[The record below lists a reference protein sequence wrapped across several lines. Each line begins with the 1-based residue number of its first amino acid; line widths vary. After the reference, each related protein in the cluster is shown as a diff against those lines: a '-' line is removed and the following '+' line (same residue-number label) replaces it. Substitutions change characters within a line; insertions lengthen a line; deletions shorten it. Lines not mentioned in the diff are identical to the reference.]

1 MRRRQRCS
9 RWRGT
14 DRLSSA
20 PSTESA
26 DPVTLHLAYFANI
39 THGSALVGIGNG
51 TYAKTLGSNVELKTS
66 IFNAGT
72 DEIEALFAGAIDA
85 GYIGPNPAV
94 NAYVKSKGEALRIV
108 AGATSGGAALVVKP
122 DINGPE
128 DLKGKVLATPSLG
141 NTQDVAL
148 RAYLKDNGL
157 SADTSGGGDVSIHPQ
172 DNSQT
177 LEAFK
182 ADTVQGAWV
191 PEPWATRLV
200 VEGGGKVLVDEATL
214 WPEGK
219 FATTELIVSKKFLDD
234 HPDVV
239 KKLIEA
245 QLATDEFIAANPDDA
260 AQIANQEIEKITGK
274 KLADGVIGPAFKNLT
289 FTDDPIALVGAA
301 VGHGRARCRPA
312 RLGAR
317 PEGPLR
323 PHDPERG
330 VEGERRAARLR
341 PLTPDRCPVRR
352 YGLADRTEP
361 RWRRRSPAS
370 PCGRT
375 GRMQWS
381 AT

>member
-1 MRRRQRCS
+1 MSRRWTAFVVPLFVAFALVTAACGDDS
-9 RWRGT
+9 GSASAEGT
-14 DRLSSA
+14 NA
-20 PSTESA
+20 GPSG
-26 DPVTLHLAYFANI
+26 DQVTLRLGYFANI
-39 THGSALVGIGNG
+39 THATPLVGVGNG
-51 TYAKTLGSNVELKTS
+51 TFAETLGSGVELKTS
-66 IFNAGT
+66 IFGAGT
-72 DEIEALFAGAIDA
+72 EEIEALFAGAIDA

-94 NAYVKSKGEALRIV
+94 NGYVKSNGEALRVV

-172 DNSQT
+172 ENSQT

-200 VEGGGKVLVDEATL
+200 VEGGGKVLVDEKTL
-214 WPEGK
+214 WPDGK

-245 QLATDEFIAANPDDA
+245 QLATEKFIADNPDQA
-260 AQIANQEIEKITGK
+260 EQIANEQIEAITGK
-274 KLADGVIGPAFKNLT
+274 KIADGVLGPAFANLT
-289 FTDDPIALVGAA
+289 FTNDPVATSVQQSAADAHDVGLLEEVPDLTGLFDLTILNEVLIANGQPTVS
-301 VGHGRARCRPA
+301 
-312 RLGAR
+312 
-317 PEGPLR
+317 
-323 PHDPERG
+323 
-330 VEGERRAARLR
+330 
-341 PLTPDRCPVRR
+341 
-352 YGLADRTEP
+352 GL
-361 RWRRRSPAS
+361 
-370 PCGRT
+370 
-375 GRMQWS
+375 
-381 AT
+381 

>member
-1 MRRRQRCS
+1 MHRRLRALVIPVAVAFALLTAACS
-9 RWRGT
+9 DDGGSASAEGSAT
-14 DRLSSA
+14 TLRLG
-20 PSTESA
+20 
-26 DPVTLHLAYFANI
+26 YFANL
-39 THGSALVGIGNG
+39 THASPLVGIGNG
-51 TYAKTLGSNVELKTS
+51 TYAQTLGSDVDLKTS
-66 IFNAGT
+66 IFGAGT
-72 DEIEALFAGAIDA
+72 AEVEALFAGAIDA

-94 NAYVKSKGEALRIV
+94 NGYVKSKGDALRIV

-128 DLKGKVLATPSLG
+128 DLEGKVLATPSLG

-219 FATTELIVSKKFLDD
+219 FATTELIVSKKFLDA

-245 QLATDEFIAANPDDA
+245 QIATEKFITDNPEQA
-260 AQIANQEIEKITGK
+260 EQIANQEIEKITGK
-274 KLADGVIGPAFKNLT
+274 KLADGVLGPAFENLT
-289 FTDDPIALVGAA
+289 FTNDPVAYSVQQSAQDAHDVGLLDEVPDLKGLFDLTILNEVLKANGEPA
-301 VGHGRARCRPA
+301 VS
-312 RLGAR
+312 
-317 PEGPLR
+317 
-323 PHDPERG
+323 
-330 VEGERRAARLR
+330 
-341 PLTPDRCPVRR
+341 
-352 YGLADRTEP
+352 GL
-361 RWRRRSPAS
+361 
-370 PCGRT
+370 
-375 GRMQWS
+375 
-381 AT
+381 

>member
-1 MRRRQRCS
+1 MRRRPTALLVPFLVAFALLTAACGDDS
-9 RWRGT
+9 G
-14 DRLSSA
+14 SSA
-20 PSTESA
+20 GA
-26 DPVTLHLAYFANI
+26 DPTDASAEQVTLTLGYFANI
-39 THGSALVGIGNG
+39 THGTPLVGIGNG
-51 TYAKTLGSNVELKTS
+51 TYAETLGSNVDLKTA

-72 DEIEALFAGAIDA
+72 EEIEALFAGAIDA

-94 NAYVKSKGEALRIV
+94 NGYVKSNGEALRIV

-200 VEGGGKVLVDEATL
+200 VEGGGKVLVDEKTL
-214 WPEGK
+214 WPDGE

-245 QLATDEFIAANPDDA
+245 QLATEKFIAGNPDQA
-260 AQIANQEIEKITGK
+260 EQIANEQIESITGK
-274 KLADGVIGPAFKNLT
+274 KIADGVIGPAFKNLT
-289 FTDDPIALVGAA
+289 FTNDPVASSVQQSAADAQDVGLLDEAPDLKGLFDLA
-301 VGHGRARCRPA
+301 ILNEVLTANG
-312 RLGAR
+312 
-317 PEGPLR
+317 
-323 PHDPERG
+323 DPT
-330 VEGERRAARLR
+330 VS
-341 PLTPDRCPVRR
+341 
-352 YGLADRTEP
+352 GL
-361 RWRRRSPAS
+361 
-370 PCGRT
+370 
-375 GRMQWS
+375 
-381 AT
+381 

>member
-1 MRRRQRCS
+1 MRRRPTALLVPFLVAFALLTAACGDDS
-9 RWRGT
+9 G
-14 DRLSSA
+14 SSA
-20 PSTESA
+20 GA
-26 DPVTLHLAYFANI
+26 DPTDASAEQVTLTLGYFANI
-39 THGSALVGIGNG
+39 THGTPLVGIGNG
-51 TYAKTLGSNVELKTS
+51 TYADTLGSNVDLKTA

-72 DEIEALFAGAIDA
+72 EEIEALFAGAIDA

-94 NAYVKSKGEALRIV
+94 NGYVKSNGEALRIV

-200 VEGGGKVLVDEATL
+200 VEGGGKVLVDEKTL
-214 WPEGK
+214 WPDGE

-245 QLATDEFIAANPDDA
+245 QLATEKFIADNPDQA
-260 AQIANQEIEKITGK
+260 EQIANEQIESITGQE
-274 KLADGVIGPAFKNLT
+274 ARRRRHRAGVQEPHVHERSRR
-289 FTDDPIALVGAA
+289 LVGAA
-301 VGHGRARCRPA
+301 VGRRCARCRLA
-312 RLGAR
+312 RRGPR
-317 PEGPLR
+317 PQGPLR
-323 PHDPERG
+323 PRDPQRG
-330 VEGERRAARLR
+330 AR
-341 PLTPDRCPVRR
+341 P
-352 YGLADRTEP
+352 RTAT
-361 RWRRRSPAS
+361 RRSPAS
-370 PCGRT
+370 DL
-375 GRMQWS
+375 
-381 AT
+381 

>member
-1 MRRRQRCS
+1 
-9 RWRGT
+9 G
-14 DRLSSA
+14 SA
-20 PSTESA
+20 SAGEGGNST
-26 DPVTLHLAYFANI
+26 VTLRLGYFANL
-39 THGSALVGIGNG
+39 THASPLIGFGNG
-51 TYAKTLGSNVELKTS
+51 TYADTLGPNVELKTS
-66 IFNAGT
+66 IFSAGT

-94 NAYVKSKGEALRIV
+94 NGYVKSNGEALRIV

-122 DINGPE
+122 DINGPQ

-148 RAYLKDNGL
+148 RSYLEENGL

-219 FATTELIVSKKFLDD
+219 FATTELIVSKKFLDA

-239 KKLIEA
+239 KTLIDAQIKTEKLIA
-245 QLATDEFIAANPDDA
+245 DNPEQA
-260 AQIANQEIEKITGK
+260 EQIANEQIQTITGK
-274 KLADGVIGPAFKNLT
+274 KLADGVIGPAFEHLT
-289 FTDDPIALVGAA
+289 FTNDPIASSVLQSAQDAHDVGLLDK
-301 VGHGRARCRPA
+301 VPDLKG
-312 RLGAR
+312 LFD
-317 PEGPLR
+317 LR
-323 PHDPERG
+323 ILNEVLKENG
-330 VEGERRAARLR
+330 QQ
-341 PLTPDRCPVRR
+341 PVA
-352 YGLADRTEP
+352 GL
-361 RWRRRSPAS
+361 
-370 PCGRT
+370 
-375 GRMQWS
+375 
-381 AT
+381 

>member
-1 MRRRQRCS
+1 M
-9 RWRGT
+9 G
-14 DRLSSA
+14 
-20 PSTESA
+20 
-26 DPVTLHLAYFANI
+26 V
-39 THGSALVGIGNG
+39 GNG

-66 IFNAGT
+66 IFGAGT
-72 DEIEALFAGAIDA
+72 EEIEALFAGAIDA

-94 NAYVKSKGEALRIV
+94 NGYVKSKGEALRIV

-234 HPDVV
+234 APRRRE
-239 KKLIEA
+239 EA
-245 QLATDEFIAANPDDA
+245 DR
-260 AQIANQEIEKITGK
+260 
-274 KLADGVIGPAFKNLT
+274 
-289 FTDDPIALVGAA
+289 GAA
-301 VGHGRARCRPA
+301 RDRASSSPRTPTRPS
-312 RLGAR
+312 RS
-317 PEGPLR
+317 
-323 PHDPERG
+323 
-330 VEGERRAARLR
+330 
-341 PLTPDRCPVRR
+341 
-352 YGLADRTEP
+352 RTS
-361 RWRRRSPAS
+361 RSRRSPARSS
-370 PCGRT
+370 PTACSARRSRT
-375 GRMQWS
+375 SRSRTTRSRRPCSSRPPTRTTS
-381 AT
+381 ACSTRCPT

>member
-1 MRRRQRCS
+1 MRRRLTALLIPVFVAFALLTAACGDDS
-9 RWRGT
+9 GSASAESGT
-14 DRLSSA
+14 
-20 PSTESA
+20 T
-26 DPVTLHLAYFANI
+26 TLHLGYFANI
-39 THGSALVGIGNG
+39 THGSPLVGIGNG
-51 TYAKTLGSNVELKTS
+51 TYAKALGSGVDLKTS
-66 IFNAGT
+66 IFGAGT
-72 DEIEALFAGAIDA
+72 EEIEALFAGAIDA

-94 NAYVKSKGEALRIV
+94 NGYVKSNGEALRIV

-122 DINGPE
+122 DINGPQ

-177 LEAFK
+177 LDAFK

-219 FATTELIVSKKFLDD
+219 FATTELIVSKKFLDA

-245 QLATDEFIAANPDDA
+245 QVETEKFIADNPDQA
-260 AQIANQEIEKITGK
+260 EQIANQEIEKITGK
-274 KLADGVIGPAFKNLT
+274 KLADGVLGPAFKNLT
-289 FTDDPIALVGAA
+289 FTNDPVASSVQQSAEDAHDVGLLDSVPDLKGLFDLTILNEVLKAN
-301 VGHGRARCRPA
+301 
-312 RLGAR
+312 
-317 PEGPLR
+317 
-323 PHDPERG
+323 
-330 VEGERRAARLR
+330 GEQ
-341 PLTPDRCPVRR
+341 PVA
-352 YGLADRTEP
+352 GL
-361 RWRRRSPAS
+361 
-370 PCGRT
+370 
-375 GRMQWS
+375 
-381 AT
+381 

>member
-1 MRRRQRCS
+1 MRRRPTALLIPLLVAFALLTAACGDDGGS
-9 RWRGT
+9 ASAEGGT
-14 DRLSSA
+14 TTLRLG
-20 PSTESA
+20 
-26 DPVTLHLAYFANI
+26 YFANI
-39 THGSALVGIGNG
+39 THGSPLVGIGNG
-51 TYAKTLGSNVELKTS
+51 TYAQTLGSDVDLKTS
-66 IFNAGT
+66 IFGAGT
-72 DEIEALFAGAIDA
+72 EEIEALFAGAIDA

-94 NAYVKSKGEALRIV
+94 NGYVKSKGEALRIV

-172 DNSQT
+172 ENSQT

-219 FATTELIVSKKFLDD
+219 FATTELIVSKKFLDA

-245 QLATDEFIAANPDDA
+245 QVATEQFIADDPEQA
-260 AQIANQEIEKITGK
+260 AQIANLEIEKITGK

-289 FTDDPIALVGAA
+289 FTDDPVASSVQQSAADAHDVGLLDSVPDLKGLFDLTILNEVLAA
-301 VGHGRARCRPA
+301 NG
-312 RLGAR
+312 
-317 PEGPLR
+317 
-323 PHDPERG
+323 DQ
-330 VEGERRAARLR
+330 
-341 PLTPDRCPVRR
+341 PVS
-352 YGLADRTEP
+352 GL
-361 RWRRRSPAS
+361 
-370 PCGRT
+370 
-375 GRMQWS
+375 
-381 AT
+381 

>member
-1 MRRRQRCS
+1 MSRRLTALVIPLFVAFALLTAAC
-9 RWRGT
+9 G
-14 DRLSSA
+14 DDGGSA
-20 PSTESA
+20 SAESGA
-26 DPVTLHLAYFANI
+26 DPVTLYLGYFANI
-39 THGSALVGIGNG
+39 THGSPLVGIGNG
-51 TYAKTLGSNVELKTS
+51 TYAKTLGSNVTLKTS
-66 IFNAGT
+66 IFGAGT
-72 DEIEALFAGAIDA
+72 EEIEALFAGAIDA

-94 NAYVKSKGEALRIV
+94 NGYVKSNGEALRIV

-122 DINGPE
+122 DINGPQ

-177 LEAFK
+177 LDAFK

-219 FATTELIVSKKFLDD
+219 FATTELIVSKKFLDA

-245 QLATDEFIAANPDDA
+245 QLETEKFIADNPDQA
-260 AQIANQEIEKITGK
+260 EQIANAEIEKITGK
-274 KLADGVIGPAFKNLT
+274 KLADGVLGPAFKNLT
-289 FTDDPIALVGAA
+289 FTNDPVASSVQQSAEDAHDVGLLDS
-301 VGHGRARCRPA
+301 VPDLKG
-312 RLGAR
+312 LF
-317 PEGPLR
+317 
-323 PHDPERG
+323 D
-330 VEGERRAARLR
+330 
-341 PLTPDRCPVRR
+341 LTILNEVLKANGQQPVA
-352 YGLADRTEP
+352 GL
-361 RWRRRSPAS
+361 
-370 PCGRT
+370 
-375 GRMQWS
+375 
-381 AT
+381 

>member
-1 MRRRQRCS
+1 MAFALLTAACGDDS
-9 RWRGT
+9 GAAAGGT
-14 DRLSSA
+14 DRLDRLDRA
-20 PSTESA
+20 GDTTAPPSTESA

-39 THGSALVGIGNG
+39 THGSPLVGIGNG

-94 NAYVKSKGEALRIV
+94 NGYVKSKGEALRIV

-122 DINGPE
+122 DINGPQ

-219 FATTELIVSKKFLDD
+219 FATTELIVSKKFLDE

-245 QLATDEFIAANPDDA
+245 QLATDEFIAANPDEA

-289 FTDDPIALVGAA
+289 FTDDPIASSV
-301 VGHGRARCRPA
+301 
-312 RLGAR
+312 
-317 PEGPLR
+317 
-323 PHDPERG
+323 
-330 VEGERRAARLR
+330 
-341 PLTPDRCPVRR
+341 
-352 YGLADRTEP
+352 
-361 RWRRRSPAS
+361 
-370 PCGRT
+370 
-375 GRMQWS
+375 QQS
-381 AT
+381 ATDAHDVGLLDSVPDLKGLFDLTILNEVLKANGEQPVSGL

>member
-1 MRRRQRCS
+1 M
-9 RWRGT
+9 
-14 DRLSSA
+14 
-20 PSTESA
+20 
-26 DPVTLHLAYFANI
+26 
-39 THGSALVGIGNG
+39 
-51 TYAKTLGSNVELKTS
+51 
-66 IFNAGT
+66 
-72 DEIEALFAGAIDA
+72 
-85 GYIGPNPAV
+85 

-219 FATTELIVSKKFLDD
+219 FATTELIVSKKFLDE

-245 QLATDEFIAANPDDA
+245 QLATDAFIAANPDDA

-289 FTDDPIALVGAA
+289 FTDDPIASSV
-301 VGHGRARCRPA
+301 
-312 RLGAR
+312 
-317 PEGPLR
+317 
-323 PHDPERG
+323 
-330 VEGERRAARLR
+330 
-341 PLTPDRCPVRR
+341 
-352 YGLADRTEP
+352 
-361 RWRRRSPAS
+361 
-370 PCGRT
+370 
-375 GRMQWS
+375 QQS
-381 AT
+381 ATDAHDVGLLDSVPDLKGLFDLTILNEVLKANGEQPVSGL

>member
-1 MRRRQRCS
+1 M
-9 RWRGT
+9 
-14 DRLSSA
+14 
-20 PSTESA
+20 
-26 DPVTLHLAYFANI
+26 
-39 THGSALVGIGNG
+39 
-51 TYAKTLGSNVELKTS
+51 
-66 IFNAGT
+66 
-72 DEIEALFAGAIDA
+72 
-85 GYIGPNPAV
+85 
-94 NAYVKSKGEALRIV
+94 
-108 AGATSGGAALVVKP
+108 KP

-219 FATTELIVSKKFLDD
+219 FATTELIVSKKFLDE

-289 FTDDPIALVGAA
+289 FTDDPIASSV
-301 VGHGRARCRPA
+301 
-312 RLGAR
+312 
-317 PEGPLR
+317 
-323 PHDPERG
+323 
-330 VEGERRAARLR
+330 
-341 PLTPDRCPVRR
+341 
-352 YGLADRTEP
+352 
-361 RWRRRSPAS
+361 
-370 PCGRT
+370 
-375 GRMQWS
+375 QQS
-381 AT
+381 ATDAHDVGLLDSVPDLKGLFDLTILNEVLKANGEQPVSGL

>member
-1 MRRRQRCS
+1 MRRRLTALGIPVFVAFALVTAACGDDS
-9 RWRGT
+9 GSASAESGT
-14 DRLSSA
+14 
-20 PSTESA
+20 T
-26 DPVTLHLAYFANI
+26 TLHLGYFANI
-39 THGSALVGIGNG
+39 THGSPLVGIGNG
-51 TYAKTLGSNVELKTS
+51 TYAKTLGSDVDLKTS
-66 IFNAGT
+66 IFGAGT
-72 DEIEALFAGAIDA
+72 EEIEALFAGAIDA

-94 NAYVKSKGEALRIV
+94 NGYVKSNGEALRIV

-122 DINGPE
+122 GINGPE

-177 LEAFK
+177 LDAFK

-219 FATTELIVSKKFLDD
+219 FATTELIVSKKFLDA

-245 QLATDEFIAANPDDA
+245 QLETEKFIADNPGQA
-260 AQIANQEIEKITGK
+260 EQIANQEIEKITGK
-274 KLADGVIGPAFKNLT
+274 KLADGVLGPAFKNLT
-289 FTDDPIALVGAA
+289 FTNDPVASSVQQSAEDAHDVGLLDS
-301 VGHGRARCRPA
+301 VPDLKG
-312 RLGAR
+312 LF
-317 PEGPLR
+317 
-323 PHDPERG
+323 D
-330 VEGERRAARLR
+330 
-341 PLTPDRCPVRR
+341 LTILNEVLKANGDQPVA
-352 YGLADRTEP
+352 GL
-361 RWRRRSPAS
+361 
-370 PCGRT
+370 
-375 GRMQWS
+375 
-381 AT
+381 